1 MAHVLVVRVVPA
13 QWQIVTVV
21 KMAHVLVVQDAIVQE
36 QECIVNANVA
46 KMDATVQ
53 DALVVKMVL
62 VHAMEMDISAL
73 VEDMME

>member
-1 MAHVLVVRVVPA
+1 
-13 QWQIVTVV
+13 
-21 KMAHVLVVQDAIVQE
+21 MAHVLVVQDAIVQE

-46 KMDATVQ
+46 KTDATVQ
-53 DALVVKMVL
+53 DVLVVKMVP